1 MLALS
6 KAVQYKEVLPKSL
19 NIRQLTHECIQHFAR
34 KQTYNAEA
42 IKEAVQYLDSRSMKI
57 RYLNDA
63 GLIEDVM
70 KIYVQSED
78 YNSAYE
84 LVLRHGKGFK

>member
-63 GLIEDVM
+63 GLM